1 MKKIY
6 LICAAGLSTSMMVEK
21 MKQAAKKEGFECAIQ
36 AVGIQMAES
45 IVPEADCILLGPQ
58 IRFEKDNVS
67 KIAGD
72 VPVAVIDMKDYGRMN
87 GAAVVKQ
94 AQELMA
100 QAGR

>member
-21 MKQAAKKEGFECAIQ
+21 MKKAASKDGFECMIQ
-36 AVGIQMAES
+36 AVGIPMAES
-45 IVPEADCILLGPQ
+45 IMPNADCILLGPQ
-58 IRFEKDNVS
+58 IRFEKENIC

-87 GAAVVKQ
+87 GEAVIQQ
-94 AQELMA
+94 AKKLMED
-100 QAGR
+100 R